1 MVFGELL
8 LEKEGGSLGQQGFFA
23 SGFGRRRRS
32 SRGRGRRLLCVNR
45 VDVIRERYKDPR
57 RLELEPVGRTRRLV
71 VLQVDRTAGR
81 RRRQV
86 DVVLGQQ
93 VLVLRHPVAE
103 HVGVVRWN
111 DSYLCKLGKKK
122 KSVIWINPRSN
133 LEDSPKS
140 LSSHVCFASSRALY
154 TSRLGSVPEN
164 T

>member
-1 MVFGELL
+1 M
-8 LEKEGGSLGQQGFFA
+8 EKEGGSLGQQGFFA

-32 SRGRGRRLLCVNR
+32 SRGRGLLYVNR

-57 RLELEPVGRTRRLV
+57 RLELEPVGRARRLV

-81 RRRQV
+81 RRGQV

-111 DSYLCKLGKKK
+111 DSYLWKWQEEKA
-122 KSVIWINPRSN
+122 VSN
-133 LEDSPKS
+133 LDQP
-140 LSSHVCFASSRALY
+140 
-154 TSRLGSVPEN
+154 
-164 T
+164 